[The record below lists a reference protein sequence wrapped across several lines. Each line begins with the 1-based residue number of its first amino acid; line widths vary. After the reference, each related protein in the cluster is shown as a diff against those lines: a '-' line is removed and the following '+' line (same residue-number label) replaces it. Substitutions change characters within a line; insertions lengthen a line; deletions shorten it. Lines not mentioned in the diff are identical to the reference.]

1 MELHYFYRPTSIT
14 TSSDGT
20 SWLGTN
26 AEICLLYGSL
36 VEAYTFMKGEADLL
50 KLYNDRYMEGIQT
63 LKNVGEAKQV
73 SDEFRYDR
81 VRRPVQ

>member
-1 MELHYFYRPTSIT
+1 
-14 TSSDGT
+14 
-20 SWLGTN
+20 
-26 AEICLLYGSL
+26 
-36 VEAYTFMKGEADLL
+36 MKGEADLL

-73 SDEFRYDR
+73 SDSNSAMIV

>member
-1 MELHYFYRPTSIT
+1 
-14 TSSDGT
+14 
-20 SWLGTN
+20 
-26 AEICLLYGSL
+26 
-36 VEAYTFMKGEADLL
+36 MKGEADLL